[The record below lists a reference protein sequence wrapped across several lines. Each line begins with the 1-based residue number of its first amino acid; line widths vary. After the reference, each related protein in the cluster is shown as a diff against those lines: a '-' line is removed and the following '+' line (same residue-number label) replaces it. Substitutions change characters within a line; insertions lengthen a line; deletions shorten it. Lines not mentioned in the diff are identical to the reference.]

1 MPLDCLPCV
10 PRTLLAWL
18 SLASPAELTAQLVL
32 LELLPRWD
40 EDLQRCPTAAPCSSL
55 PPFPL
60 LPGRNV
66 LAAML
71 CLLHPWGLAGMF
83 GITLGALSHLCA
95 RLVSVEESIL
105 KVREENSVKYQRTF
119 LGSEMIDWLV
129 QEGEVE
135 NRQEAVE
142 LGRALLEHGI
152 IQHGEPGMS
161 VAVRGTNPHSSRATS
176 AGQVPTWRWQ
186 WSLLVLCLELVTFET
201 GAIFY
206 HPQRL

>member
-1 MPLDCLPCV
+1 
-10 PRTLLAWL
+10 
-18 SLASPAELTAQLVL
+18 
-32 LELLPRWD
+32 
-40 EDLQRCPTAAPCSSL
+40 
-55 PPFPL
+55 
-60 LPGRNV
+60 
-66 LAAML
+66 
-71 CLLHPWGLAGMF
+71 MF
-83 GITLGALSHLCA
+83 GITGALSHLCA

-119 LGSEMIDWLV
+119 LGSEMIDWLI

-152 IQHGEPGMS
+152 IQHGEPGSGWSRDGERGMS
-161 VAVRGTNPHSSRATS
+161 VAVRGTNPHSCHATS
-176 AGQVPTWRWQ
+176 AGQVPAWRWQ

>member
-1 MPLDCLPCV
+1 M
-10 PRTLLAWL
+10 
-18 SLASPAELTAQLVL
+18 
-32 LELLPRWD
+32 LELLPGCD
-40 EDLQRCPTAAPCSSL
+40 EDLQSSVFL
-55 PPFPL
+55 PPFLL
-60 LPGRNV
+60 LPGRNA

-71 CLLHPWGLAGMF
+71 CLLLWALLHPWGLAGMF
-83 GITLGALSHLCA
+83 GITGALSHLCA

-152 IQHGEPGMS
+152 IQHGEPGTGWS
-161 VAVRGTNPHSSRATS
+161 W
-176 AGQVPTWRWQ
+176 AGK
-186 WSLLVLCLELVTFET
+186 
-201 GAIFY
+201 
-206 HPQRL
+206 

>member
-1 MPLDCLPCV
+1 MF
-10 PRTLLAWL
+10 
-18 SLASPAELTAQLVL
+18 
-32 LELLPRWD
+32 
-40 EDLQRCPTAAPCSSL
+40 L

-60 LPGRNV
+60 HPGRNV
-66 LAAML
+66 VAAML
-71 CLLHPWGLAGMF
+71 CPLLSALLHPAAIPVGTGRDVWHHGSLVPP
-83 GITLGALSHLCA
+83 LC

-119 LGSEMIDWLV
+119 LGSEMIDWLI

-152 IQHGEPGMS
+152 IQHGEPGPGWSRAGKPGMS
-161 VAVRGTNPHSSRATS
+161 MAVRGTNPHSCRATS

-201 GAIFY
+201 RAVFH

>member
-1 MPLDCLPCV
+1 MLWLQCFARFSRPCFT
-10 PRTLLAWL
+10 R
-18 SLASPAELTAQLVL
+18 
-32 LELLPRWD
+32 
-40 EDLQRCPTAAPCSSL
+40 LQFL
-55 PPFPL
+55 
-60 LPGRNV
+60 
-66 LAAML
+66 
-71 CLLHPWGLAGMF
+71 WGLAGMF
-83 GITLGALSHLCA
+83 GITGALSHLCA

-119 LGSEMIDWLV
+119 LGSEMIDWLI

-152 IQHGEPGMS
+152 IQHGEPGPGWSRAGKPGTS
-161 VAVRGTNPHSSRATS
+161 VAVRGTNPHSCRATS

-201 GAIFY
+201 RAVFH